1 MSAAIEQLNEY
12 EAKAIE
18 FLEQI
23 QEPIVDGV
31 RNAAEWAEENFPEI
45 KVPNLDRLGT
55 VDEYVD
61 FAFKVVDAVVKNQK
75 AFVAELV
82 TVTAPVRAKFVD
94 ADAKPV
100 KAAKPVKT
108 VKPAAKAA

>member
-1 MSAAIEQLNEY
+1 MSAVIEQLNEF
-12 EAKAIE
+12 EAKALE
-18 FLEQI
+18 FLEQV

-31 RNAAEWAEENFPEI
+31 RNAAEWAQDKLPEI
-45 KVPNLDRLGT
+45 KVPNLERIGS

-61 FAFKVVDAVVKNQK
+61 FAFKAVDAVVKNQK
-75 AFVAELV
+75 AFVGELV

-100 KAAKPVKT
+100 KPVKSA
-108 VKPAAKAA
+108 KPAAKAA

>member
-1 MSAAIEQLNEY
+1 MSEVIEQLNEF
-12 EAKAIE
+12 EAKALE
-18 FLEQI
+18 LLEQV

-31 RNAAEWAEENFPEI
+31 RSAVEWADEKLPEAI

-61 FAFKVVDAVVKNQK
+61 FAFKAVDAVVKNQK
-75 AFVAELV
+75 AFVGELV

-100 KAAKPVKT
+100 KPVKAT
-108 VKPAAKAA
+108 KPAAKAA

>member
-1 MSAAIEQLNEY
+1 MSAVIEQLNEF
-12 EAKAIE
+12 EAKALE
-18 FLEQI
+18 LLEQV

-31 RNAAEWAEENFPEI
+31 RNAAEWVQEKLPEI
-45 KVPNLDRLGT
+45 KVPNLERIGS

-61 FAFKVVDAVVKNQK
+61 FAFKAVDAVVKNQK
-75 AFVAELV
+75 SFVGELV

-100 KAAKPVKT
+100 KPVKSA
-108 VKPAAKAA
+108 KPAAKAA